1 MGARFDDFRKH
12 ARENGARRTIAYAGD
27 FDGRV
32 FCQKLAQCAGVQAL
46 DFFRFAAGSAQADG
60 EIVGEMIAAD
70 WDRCGVTNYPAGEGD
85 HFRGAAA
92 DVEQASAEFTLVLR
106 EAGFGRGER
115 LEDGVVHADAGA
127 IYRGDNILG
136 GGAGSGDDVDVRSQ
150 ALADHADCVADII
163 LRVQRKFLREDVQD
177 FAVFGQLHAAGGFD
191 GAAHVV
197 ALHIARARAYGD
209 AAAAIH
215 AAHVRAGYAD
225 QRGFHRDADER
236 LSFFDGAANGADR
249 EIEVD
254 DLAFA
259 PAFRFGR
266 AECGKFHAAAVV
278 VEFADQG
285 AGFGA
290 ADVQGYDVPFLLRQI
305 RCSLMIAPARIL
317 SRSTRKPKSKTL
329 VPRLRDGR
337 YPSMRHC
344 RISG

>member
-136 GGAGSGDDVDVRSQ
+136 GGAGSGDDVDVRFQ

-215 AAHVRAGYAD
+215 AAHMRAGDAD
-225 QRGFHRDADER
+225 QRRLHGNADEGFG
-236 LSFFDGAANGADR
+236 FFDGEANGADR
-249 EIEVD
+249 EIEID

-259 PAFRFGR
+259 SAFGFGR
-266 AECGKFHAAAVV
+266 AQGREFHATVF
-278 VEFADQG
+278 VEFADEG

-290 ADVQGYDVPFLLRQI
+290 ADV
-305 RCSLMIAPARIL
+305 
-317 SRSTRKPKSKTL
+317 
-329 VPRLRDGR
+329 
-337 YPSMRHC
+337 
-344 RISG
+344 

>member
-1 MGARFDDFRKH
+1 
-12 ARENGARRTIAYAGD
+12 
-27 FDGRV
+27 
-32 FCQKLAQCAGVQAL
+32 
-46 DFFRFAAGSAQADG
+46 
-60 EIVGEMIAAD
+60 MIAAD
-70 WDRCGVTNYPAGEGD
+70 WNCRGVTDYPAGEGD
-85 HFRGAAA
+85 HLGGAAA
-92 DVEQASAEFTLVLR
+92 DIEQAGAEFALVLR
-106 EAGFGRGER
+106 EAGFGRSEG

-136 GGAGSGDDVDVRSQ
+136 GGAGSGDDVDVRFQ

-215 AAHVRAGYAD
+215 AAHMRAGDAD
-225 QRGFHRDADER
+225 QRGLHGNADEGFG
-236 LSFFDGAANGADR
+236 FFDGAANGADR

-266 AECGKFHAAAVV
+266 TECGEFHTAAVV

-290 ADVQGYDVPFLLRQI
+290 ANVQRYDVPFLLRQI
-305 RCSLMIAPARIL
+305 RCSLIFATRRIL
-317 SRSTRKPKSKTL
+317 SRSTRKPKSKAP
-329 VPRLRDGR
+329 VPQRRD
-337 YPSMRHC
+337 
-344 RISG
+344 